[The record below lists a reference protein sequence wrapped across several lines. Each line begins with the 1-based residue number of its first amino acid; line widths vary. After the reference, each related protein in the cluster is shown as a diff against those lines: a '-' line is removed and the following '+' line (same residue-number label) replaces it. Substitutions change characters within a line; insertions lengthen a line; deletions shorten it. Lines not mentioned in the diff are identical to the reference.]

1 MELSRKTILPAVV
14 CLFLIILVF
23 SIPDAFSR
31 SARQTETT
39 SPAQQARL
47 DLPNGW
53 TIYRGQSGLIVFH
66 PIGWQ
71 VQERNGGAF
80 AAYCP
85 SQGGGIK
92 SLVYVQPIEKVE
104 GKASGVVQGIGR
116 ISPDLFPGVKIS
128 KSRSVSNKPEVAIA
142 EISYSAGGQDYRG
155 LSMCFKDQ
163 KSQGVLYTISSTP
176 ETWNQ
181 EEPIMK
187 KILSR
192 FFYSGRA
199 IQAGSSTS
207 ASMVM
212 WRDPLEGAFVCPV
225 PQGWKVEG
233 GMKRFSAVDVRSEI
247 IATSP
252 DNKILVRV
260 GDSFIPPM
268 NLPAQYKLNMGLYE
282 GQWETTGGIHKRL
295 VMRYL
300 PSALF
305 LTQFYLPQ
313 RVGQVQNVQSRDFPE
328 MSQQLAAQLQMGRM
342 AARVDTAEI
351 TFDTQT
357 ASGYRRGYAFAQTV
371 LMPSQTIPGD
381 GFWYVATFNGYLA
394 DPKAEPTAQMALK
407 QMVSGFKQ
415 DPDWTT
421 RQRQTMAQ
429 VAKIGRQSQQD
440 TMDIIN
446 RNYQDR
452 AKSQDRQ
459 FENWSRSYR
468 GQVLIQDPAT
478 GEKFEVP
485 SGSRY
490 YYGTGSGNEIIGSD
504 TTISQSQPGY
514 WLREM
519 RIIR

>member
-1 MELSRKTILPAVV
+1 MIPSRKTFLLTVTF
-14 CLFLIILVF
+14 LFLIILVF
-23 SIPDAFSR
+23 SIPDAFCR
-31 SARQTETT
+31 SVKQTETST
-39 SPAQQARL
+39 QAQQARL
-47 DLPNGW
+47 DIPAGW
-53 TIYRGQSGLIVFH
+53 TIFRGQSGLIVFH

-71 VQERNGGAF
+71 VQERNGGSF
-80 AAYCP
+80 VAYRP
-85 SQGGGIK
+85 GPGGGVQSI
-92 SLVYVQPIEKVE
+92 VFVQPIEKIE
-104 GKASGVVQGIGR
+104 GTASGVAQGIGQ
-116 ISPDLFPGVKIS
+116 ISPDLFPGVKVT
-128 KSRSVSNKPEVAIA
+128 KSRAVSSKPEVAVA
-142 EISYSAGGQDYRG
+142 EISYSAGGQTLRG
-155 LSMCFKDQ
+155 LSMCFKD
-163 KSQGVLYTISSTP
+163 KMQGVLYAISSTP
-176 ETWNQ
+176 EAWNQ
-181 EEPIMK
+181 EEPLMK
-187 KILSR
+187 QILSR
-192 FFYSGRA
+192 FFYSGRGVQSGNA
-199 IQAGSSTS
+199 RS

-233 GMKRFSAVDVRSEI
+233 GMKRFSAVDVRHEI
-247 IATSP
+247 VATSP

-268 NLPAQYKLNMGLYE
+268 NLPAPYKINMGLYE
-282 GQWETTGGIHKRL
+282 GQWETTGGVHKRL

-305 LTQFYLPQ
+305 LTQFYMPQ
-313 RVGQVQNVQSRDFPE
+313 RLGQIQNIQSRDFPE
-328 MSQQLAAQLQMGRM
+328 MSQQLASQLQMGGM

-351 TFDTQT
+351 TFDVQT
-357 ASGYRRGYAFAQTV
+357 ASGLRRGYAFAQTV
-371 LMPSQTIPGD
+371 LVPSQTIPGD
-381 GFWYVATFNGYLA
+381 GFWYVATFNGYLT
-394 DPKAEPTAQMALK
+394 DPGVESTAQMVLK
-407 QMVSGFKQ
+407 QMVAGFKQ
-415 DPDWTT
+415 DPNWAA

-468 GQVLIQDPAT
+468 GQVLIQDPGT